1 MCPTD
6 SLCADWKSFLRLF
19 HSVDVKQFL
28 TFLAVTKKV
37 SASTQNQAFNALFFF
52 YRHVLDKEFGKIE
65 GIVRAKRKPYI
76 PVVLSREEIDAILMR
91 FSPPLYRIL
100 IRFYVEL
107 YGGLRKKTNKGGDGT
122 ASWQRPDSLYQSR
135 PWASIEATTAW
146 RRPLPKRLPEG

>member
-65 GIVRAKRKPYI
+65 GIVRAKR
-76 PVVLSREEIDAILMR
+76 
-91 FSPPLYRIL
+91 
-100 IRFYVEL
+100 
-107 YGGLRKKTNKGGDGT
+107 
-122 ASWQRPDSLYQSR
+122 
-135 PWASIEATTAW
+135 
-146 RRPLPKRLPEG
+146 